1 MEPAQVNPA
10 SSRTAV
16 GAGEPTATPD
26 CQQDDCDGGELPWIE
41 ADIGCVV
48 VDRPSWV
55 GPLGR
60 DPYAVSNTLSGGGAV
75 LRWCSGVENESL
87 CPSAAVWNGTVL
99 AADSAADAEDKL
111 LCWSAAG
118 PQPGGCGGRKERVG
132 ALRPYVPD
140 SAGGC
145 GRSCPSAEPA
155 CRCAG
160 VTMEKGAD
168 AAHKLLWWSAA
179 ELQPDGCSD

>member
-1 MEPAQVNPA
+1 M
-10 SSRTAV
+10 
-16 GAGEPTATPD
+16 
-26 CQQDDCDGGELPWIE
+26 
-41 ADIGCVV
+41 
-48 VDRPSWV
+48 
-55 GPLGR
+55 
-60 DPYAVSNTLSGGGAV
+60 

-118 PQPGGCGGRKERVG
+118 PQPGGCSGREERG
-132 ALRPYVPD
+132 RALRPYMYVPD
-140 SAGGC
+140 GAGC
-145 GRSCPSAEPA
+145 YGRSCPSAEPA

-160 VTMEKGAD
+160 VKVEKGAD
-168 AAHKLLWWSAA
+168 AASKLLWWSAA